1 MRRGFTLIELL
12 VVIAIISVLIALLLP
27 AVQSAREAARRLQC
41 TNNLKQLGL
50 ALHNYEGTYGGFP
63 PGCIIAAWPANP
75 AVPPAYYRWGA
86 LAFLTPFLEQTNV
99 YNSLNFSFPIYS
111 LTDPTTGFTPIFP
124 ANTTAVGTLV
134 GLFLCPS
141 DQGQRLTTGDGFLGS
156 PGRVFSPTNYQF
168 CAGSGASGGDVTL
181 SDGTFRLNVMTRG
194 QDVTDGLSNT
204 AFSSETIMGTAGVRF
219 YAPNAVAWDPRTML
233 ATVPNLG
240 SVAASVTATA
250 CASPTQLSA
259 TRQYAWIDGS
269 YSYGLYN
276 HYFTPN
282 ISLLDC
288 EVVVAS
294 LPSAW
299 KATRSWHPGGSNVGF
314 GDGSV
319 HFVKNSINQLVWIG
333 IGTRA
338 GGEIANLD
346 Q

>member
-50 ALHNYEGTYGGFP
+50 ALQNYEGTYGGYP
-63 PGCIIAAWPANP
+63 PGFIVGIWPPDP
-75 AVPPAYYRWGA
+75 ALPAAYYRWGA
-86 LAFLTPFLEQTNV
+86 LAFLTPYLEQTNV
-99 YNSLNFSFPIYS
+99 FNSLNFSFPIYS
-111 LTDPTTGFTPIFP
+111 PTDPSTGFTPIFP
-124 ANTTAVGTLV
+124 ANTTAVATLV

-168 CAGSGASGGDVTL
+168 CAGSGVGGGDVTIA
-181 SDGTFRLNVMTRG
+181 DGVFGMNVMTRV
-194 QDVTDGLSNT
+194 QAITDGLSNT

-219 YAPNAVAWDPRTML
+219 YVPSAVHWDARTMY

-240 SVAASVTATA
+240 TVAASVTATA

-333 IGTRA
+333 IGTKA